1 MNLPFKNFLFAIIAA
16 SCAVTA
22 IAIAVNCALQGSAL
36 FGYASLPP
44 PESMHIRD
52 EDGNWMPME
61 RKRPDDYFYF
71 SYERYRIRTKSAV
84 KRSNLVQ
91 FFIPHI
97 KIFSYYNTEGRRFG
111 LLTATDAATNAKYA
125 CWITKTRESAL
136 PKIDSDCAIPETASL
151 SSLEITLL
159 RPTGFKEKLRT
170 LKKNLYG

>member
-1 MNLPFKNFLFAIIAA
+1 MNLPLKRSLLAIAAA
-16 SCAVTA
+16 SCTVTAVA
-22 IAIAVNCALQGSAL
+22 IAINCALQGSAL
-36 FGYASLPP
+36 FGYTHLPP
-44 PESMHIRD
+44 PESMHIR
-52 EDGNWMPME
+52 EENGNWIPME

-84 KRSNLVQ
+84 KRNSLAQ
-91 FFIPHI
+91 FFIPRME
-97 KIFSYYNTEGRRFG
+97 IFSYYNTEGRRFG

-125 CWITKTRESAL
+125 CWITKTKGSAL